1 MQLEYDPVSRP
12 IELHHFSNGSLFFM
26 TAVNGKTL
34 HDIMTAYDMKG
45 KTTPEDVV
53 ALIAL
58 EMLKLFDLLHRKG
71 NIMVR
76 RMSSRTN

>member
-1 MQLEYDPVSRP
+1 
-12 IELHHFSNGSLFFM
+12 M
-26 TAVNGKTL
+26 TAHKVK
-34 HDIMTAYDMKG
+34 H

-58 EMLKLFDLLHRKG
+58 EMLKLLDLLHRKG

-76 RMSSRTN
+76 RMSSHTISNSCCYVNSRKLSLVSRVSILISSLTM